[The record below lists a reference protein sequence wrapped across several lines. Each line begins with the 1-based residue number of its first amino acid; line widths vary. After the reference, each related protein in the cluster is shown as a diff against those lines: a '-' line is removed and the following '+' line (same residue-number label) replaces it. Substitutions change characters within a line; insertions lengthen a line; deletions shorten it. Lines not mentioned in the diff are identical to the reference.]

1 MVVIVD
7 SEHTFAGPGDYLLRR
22 LQPYFPIH
30 PMMLVSIE
38 PNGYRAYAPFE
49 THRLLALMQL
59 EQLTLQPVDLSLP
72 PPEKYEDLPF

>member
-1 MVVIVD
+1 
-7 SEHTFAGPGDYLLRR
+7 
-22 LQPYFPIH
+22 
-30 PMMLVSIE
+30 MMLVSIE

-72 PPEKYEDLPF
+72 PPEKYEALPF